1 MVQCETLSEREADK
15 LEKFVKELNL
25 RGAEGRVANSVANSS
40 QSDLPTPT
48 ITANDDLSD
57 LSDDDEN
64 LYPDRKEVEEMKF
77 IRLRLNPTSN
87 PKIRQLFSNT
97 DKVISSNQLQ
107 VLLCYIQVFTMTRQR
122 GRALIINNMN
132 FEKRPDLCR
141 KGSDVDVENL
151 STMLKSLKFDFV
163 THRDL
168 KAEVRFAAVYSSSYK
183 LTPLLVYR
191 CIRNLYT

>member
-1 MVQCETLSEREADK
+1 MNCETLSEREADK

-25 RGAEGRVANSVANSS
+25 RGAQGRLANSVANSS

-64 LYPDRKEVEEMKF
+64 LYPDRKEVEDMKF

-97 DKVISSNQLQ
+97 DKVFN
-107 VLLCYIQVFTMTRQR
+107 MTRKR

-132 FEKRPDLCR
+132 FDKRPDLCR

-151 STMLKSLKFDFV
+151 STMLKTLKFDV
-163 THRDL
+163 VRHTDL
-168 KAEVRFAAVYSSSYK
+168 KAEVCFSAVYLSS
-183 LTPLLVYR
+183 
-191 CIRNLYT
+191 